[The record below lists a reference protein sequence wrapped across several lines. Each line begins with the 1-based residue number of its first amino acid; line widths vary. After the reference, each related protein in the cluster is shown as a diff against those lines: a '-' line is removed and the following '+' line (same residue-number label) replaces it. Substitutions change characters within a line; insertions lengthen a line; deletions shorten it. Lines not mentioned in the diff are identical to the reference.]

1 MEKILLYSAV
11 LFVITFA
18 GGSFP
23 LWKRSWKDA
32 WMKYL
37 LGFSGAFL
45 LGITLL
51 HLVPENIEHY
61 GRKAGVLI
69 LAGFFLQQVIQK
81 YTHGV
86 EHGHIH
92 THHDG
97 APIAVMPVFIGLSV
111 HAFSE
116 GLPLGILYKDPATL
130 SSLYMA
136 VALHKLPEAMLVGS
150 LALYATHSKS
160 RALLLVLLFA
170 AITPLASLLSC
181 YAGEH
186 SQAIAAIIEFC
197 IPVVAGSFIHIATTI
212 FFESGTRAH
221 EMNWKKWLAILLGL
235 GMALLTLMGEVA
247 H

>member
-1 MEKILLYSAV
+1 MEKVLLYSV
-11 LFVITFA
+11 TLFVITFA
-18 GGSFP
+18 GGSLP
-23 LWKRSWKDA
+23 LWKQRWKDA

-61 GRKAGVLI
+61 GRKAGILI
-69 LAGFFLQQVIQK
+69 LAGFFLQQIIQK

-97 APIAVMPVFIGLSV
+97 VPIAVMPVFVGLGV

-116 GLPLGILYKDPATL
+116 GLPLGILYEDPATL

-150 LALYATHSKS
+150 LASYTAHSKNK
-160 RALLLVLLFA
+160 AFLLVLLFA

-181 YAGEH
+181 YAGAH
-186 SQAIAAIIEFC
+186 SHAIATVVEFC
-197 IPVVAGSFIHIATTI
+197 IPIVAGSFIHIATTI
-212 FFESGTRAH
+212 FFESGTKAH
-221 EMNWKKWLAILLGL
+221 EMNWKKWLAILSGLGL
-235 GMALLTLMGEVA
+235 ALLTLLGGDA